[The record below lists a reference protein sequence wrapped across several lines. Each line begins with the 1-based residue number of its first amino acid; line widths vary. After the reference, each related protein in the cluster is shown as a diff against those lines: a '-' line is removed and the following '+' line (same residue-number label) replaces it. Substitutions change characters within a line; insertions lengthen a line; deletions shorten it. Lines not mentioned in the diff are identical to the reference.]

1 MPLTLEAIKQ
11 RRFKIRFRGF
21 DVREVDAFVEE
32 IAADFDQIKIENNHL
47 KNKLQRLKQA
57 YQEIKKHD
65 ETLRETIAGT
75 RKVVEHLNKNARKS
89 AEVIIAEAEAKA
101 GKLLNRTQNRLAQLH
116 QDISELK
123 RQRIQIEAQIRSVID
138 THGKLLD
145 SSRKEMATMDETYEK
160 VRFINHN
167 K

>member
-32 IAADFDQIKIENNHL
+32 IAADFDQIQIENNHL

-75 RKVVEHLNKNARKS
+75 REVVEHLNKNARKS

>member
-1 MPLTLEAIKQ
+1 MTLTLDDIKK

-21 DVREVDAFVEE
+21 DVRDVDTFMESVVDSFEE
-32 IAADFDQIKIENNHL
+32 MVKEND
-47 KNKLQRLKQA
+47 RLKQN
-57 YQEIKKHD
+57 YQRLNQSHQELKKHD
-65 ETLRETIAGT
+65 ETLKETIIST
-75 RKVVEHLNKNARKS
+75 RKIVEHLNKNARKS

-101 GKLLNRTQNRLAQLH
+101 GKLLNRTQIRLAQLH
-116 QDISELK
+116 QDITELK

-145 SSRKEMATMDETYEK
+145 TSGKEMAAMDETYEK

>member
-1 MPLTLEAIKQ
+1 
-11 RRFKIRFRGF
+11 
-21 DVREVDAFVEE
+21 VEE
-32 IAADFDQIKIENNHL
+32 IAADFDQIQIENDYL
-47 KNKLQRLKQA
+47 KNKLRRLKQA

>member
-21 DVREVDAFVEE
+21 DVREVDAFAEE
-32 IAADFDQIKIENNHL
+32 IAAGFDEIQIENSRL
-47 KNKLQRLKQA
+47 KNKIRRLSHA
-57 YQEIKKHD
+57 YQEMKKHD

-75 RKVVEHLNKNARKS
+75 RKVVEHLNQNARKS
-89 AEVIIAEAEAKA
+89 AEVIIAEAEARA

-138 THGKLLD
+138 THDKLLD
-145 SSRKEMATMDETYEK
+145 TSRKEMVTMDETYEK

>member
-1 MPLTLEAIKQ
+1 MALTIDEIKQ

-21 DVREVDAFVEE
+21 DVQEVDTFVDSVAHGFDE
-32 IAADFDQIKIENNHL
+32 IIREN
-47 KNKLQRLKQA
+47 KRLKHKIQKLNQS
-57 YQEIKKHD
+57 YQELKKHD
-65 ETLRETIAGT
+65 EILKETIVST
-75 RKVVEHLNKNARKS
+75 RKVVEHLNQNARKS

-101 GKLLNRTQNRLAQLH
+101 GKLLNRTQTRLAQLH
-116 QDISELK
+116 QDITELK

-145 SSRKEMATMDETYEK
+145 TSGKEMTDMDETYEK

>member
-1 MPLTLEAIKQ
+1 MPISPETIRQ
-11 RRFKIRFRGF
+11 RRFKLRFRGF
-21 DVREVDAFVEE
+21 DVREVDAFLEE
-32 IAADFDQIKIENNHL
+32 VAVGFDKLQEENIQL
-47 KNKLQRLKQA
+47 KNK
-57 YQEIKKHD
+57 IKKVTQTCQEMKEQGD
-65 ETLRETIAGT
+65 TLKETIIGT
-75 RKVVEHLNKNARKS
+75 RKVVEHLNQNARKA

-101 GKLLNRTQNRLAQLH
+101 GNLLNRTQNRLAQLH

-145 SSRKEMATMDETYEK
+145 SSRKEMTIMDETYQK

-167 K
+167 N

>member
-1 MPLTLEAIKQ
+1 MTLTIDDIKK

-21 DVREVDAFVEE
+21 DVRDVDTFMESVLDSFDE
-32 IAADFDQIKIENNHL
+32 IFKENVQL
-47 KNKLQRLKQA
+47 KQNYQRLNESH
-57 YQEIKKHD
+57 QELKKHD
-65 ETLRETIAGT
+65 EILKETIIST
-75 RKVVEHLNKNARKS
+75 RKIVEHLNKNARKS

-101 GKLLNRTQNRLAQLH
+101 GKLLNRTQTRLAQLH
-116 QDISELK
+116 QDITELK

-145 SSRKEMATMDETYEK
+145 TSGKEMATMDETYEK

>member
-32 IAADFDQIKIENNHL
+32 VAADFDQIKIENDHL
-47 KNKLQRLKQA
+47 KNKLQRLKHA

-145 SSRKEMATMDETYEK
+145 SSRKEMATMDESYEK

>member
-65 ETLRETIAGT
+65 ETLKETIAGT

>member
-1 MPLTLEAIKQ
+1 MPFSLETIHQ
-11 RRFKIRFRGF
+11 RRFKVRFRGF
-21 DVREVDAFVEE
+21 DIREVDSFLEE
-32 IAADFDQIKIENNHL
+32 VAVGFDKIQAENIAL
-47 KNKLQRLKQA
+47 KNKIREVTQACEEMKTQGDTLK
-57 YQEIKKHD
+57 
-65 ETLRETIAGT
+65 ETIIGT
-75 RKVVEHLNKNARKS
+75 RKVVEHLNQNARKA

-101 GKLLNRTQNRLAQLH
+101 EKLLTRTQNRLAQLH

-145 SSRKEMATMDETYEK
+145 SSRKEMTAMDETYQK
-160 VRFINHN
+160 IRFIHPN

>member
-1 MPLTLEAIKQ
+1 MPLKLKEIKE

-21 DVREVDAFVEE
+21 DIREVDAFLGEV
-32 IAADFDQIKIENNHL
+32 AKSFDRFQNENNRL
-47 KNKLQRLKQA
+47 KNKIRRLSKA
-57 YQEIKKHD
+57 YQEKKKHE
-65 ETLRETIAGT
+65 ETLQETIAST
-75 RKVVEHLNKNARKS
+75 RKVVEHLNENARQS
-89 AEVIIAEAEAKA
+89 AETIIAEAEAKA

-123 RQRIQIEAQIRSVID
+123 RQRIQIETQIRSVID

-145 SSRKEMATMDETYEK
+145 ASREEMTTMDESYEK
-160 VRFINHN
+160 VRFIKHN

>member
-1 MPLTLEAIKQ
+1 MALTIDDIKQ
-11 RRFKIRFRGF
+11 KRFKIRFRGF
-21 DVREVDAFVEE
+21 DVQDVDTFMESAAVRFDNLSREN
-32 IAADFDQIKIENNHL
+32 DQL
-47 KNKLQRLKQA
+47 KLKYKTIYQA
-57 YQEIKKHD
+57 YQELKKHD
-65 ETLRETIAGT
+65 ETLKETIVST
-75 RKVVEHLNKNARKS
+75 RKIVEHLNKNARKS

-101 GKLLNRTQNRLAQLH
+101 GKLLNRTQSRLAQLH
-116 QDISELK
+116 QDITELK

-145 SSRKEMATMDETYEK
+145 TSSKDMAAMDETYEK

>member
-1 MPLTLEAIKQ
+1 MPLTWEEIRN
-11 RRFKIRFRGF
+11 RRFKVRFRGF
-21 DVREVDAFVEE
+21 DVQEVDAFMEDVSDDYRKLFE
-32 IAADFDQIKIENNHL
+32 D
-47 KNKLQRLKQA
+47 NKQLKQKIQKLDQS

-65 ETLRETIAGT
+65 EILKETIIST
-75 RKVVEHLNKNARKS
+75 RKVVEHLNQNARKS

-101 GKLLNRTQNRLAQLH
+101 GKLLNRSQTRLAQLH
-116 QDISELK
+116 QDITELK
-123 RQRIQIEAQIRSVID
+123 RQRIQIESQIRSVID

-145 SSRKEMATMDETYEK
+145 TSKQEMATMDERYDK

>member
-1 MPLTLEAIKQ
+1 MSFSLETIRQ
-11 RRFKIRFRGF
+11 RRFKMRFRGF
-21 DVREVDAFVEE
+21 DVREVDAFLEE
-32 IAADFDQIKIENNHL
+32 VSIGFDKIQEENTQL
-47 KNKLQRLKQA
+47 KNK
-57 YQEIKKHD
+57 IKKVTQTCQEMKEQGD
-65 ETLRETIAGT
+65 TLRETIIGT
-75 RKVVEHLNKNARKS
+75 RKVVEHLNQNARKA

-101 GKLLNRTQNRLAQLH
+101 GNLLNRTQNRLAQLH

-145 SSRKEMATMDETYEK
+145 SSRKEMTLMDETYQK